1 LVSKGVAFGRLGL
14 TGGHGFEV
22 APKPFRKSRPSHQ
35 QAVYE
40 VTCKP
45 PAMGALFAGLSLTKR
60 PPGRVALR
68 VVLGWR
74 GVATKLGWVVELAAI
89 NAIDE

>member
-1 LVSKGVAFGRLGL
+1 LVSKGVAVGRLGL

-22 APKPFRKSRPSHQ
+22 APKPFRKSRPSH
-35 QAVYE
+35 
-40 VTCKP
+40 P
-45 PAMGALFAGLSLTKR
+45 PWGALFAGLSLTKR

-74 GVATKLGWVVELAAI
+74 GVATKLVWFVELAAI